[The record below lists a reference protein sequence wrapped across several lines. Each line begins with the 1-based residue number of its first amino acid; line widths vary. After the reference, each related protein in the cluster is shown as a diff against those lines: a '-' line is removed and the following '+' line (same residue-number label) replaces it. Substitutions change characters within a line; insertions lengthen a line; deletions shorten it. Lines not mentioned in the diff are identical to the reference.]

1 MARSLAVIYGEM
13 VAIKEATPE
22 LAGLTSN
29 STTAI
34 WRLIF
39 YICAVGIKVVE
50 DLFELHKRI
59 VDLAALDAIAGTRAW
74 YAAQTLL
81 YQYGD
86 ELTFDPATGNF
97 GYQIVDPDK
106 RVVELAASQDDST
119 GRVYV
124 KAAKINAGTGIA
136 EPLSVNEL
144 AGLTGYWGQK
154 KFAGSNLSVL
164 SELPDLA
171 HIAYRIIYDPNVLN
185 GNGELLSEPSIKPVE
200 DAINQFFVDFGVTN
214 FAGIFQIVD
223 LTDAIQAVDGTAN
236 TAPTTVD
243 MTKND
248 GSGFVNVLA
257 TDDNRYASVAGYII
271 VDPLYPLVGEIVYNP
286 QQ

>member
-39 YICAVGIKVVE
+39 FICAVGIKVVE
-50 DLFELHKRI
+50 DLFDLHKNI

-74 YAAQTLL
+74 YASQTLL

-86 ELTFDPATGNF
+86 ELVFDPATGNF

-106 RVVELAASQDDST
+106 RVVKLAASQDDST
-119 GRVYV
+119 GSVYV

-154 KFAGSNLSVL
+154 KFAGTHLLVL

-223 LTDAIQAVDGTAN
+223 LTDYIQEVDGVAN
-236 TAPTTVD
+236 TAPTIID

-248 GSGFVNVLA
+248 GSGFINVLA
-257 TDDNRYASVAGYII
+257 TDDNRYNSVAGYIVI
-271 VDPLYPLVGEIVYNP
+271 DPLYPLAGQIVYNP